1 MKYLAIVAL
10 AVLPVLLH
18 AQHPLVQDFYS
29 VHKRDKGAIALR
41 LDGWI
46 VRAAGQISEEADVR
60 KVTSKVDRAYVLVL
74 EHNNTVSAG
83 ECRAFGRELSTRGY
97 DPLMSVREQTSHVE
111 AFVMEDRDTIYSIV
125 LLVRDGESFVFLC
138 IDGTFKYEDLRNLEI
153 NEEVDEYLDEL
164 PVDRA

>member
-1 MKYLAIVAL
+1 MKYLPIIAL
-10 AVLPVLLH
+10 FLMPTLLS
-18 AQHPLVQDFYS
+18 AQHPLVKDFYAT
-29 VHKRDKGAIALR
+29 HKRDKGAIALR

-46 VRAAGQISEEADVR
+46 VRAAGQISDEADVR

-74 EHNNTVSAG
+74 EENNSVSAR
-83 ECRAFGRELSTRGY
+83 ECRAFGRELSSKGY
-97 DPLMSVREQTSHVE
+97 DPLMSVRDEDAHVE
-111 AFVMEDRDTIYSIV
+111 AYVMEDRDTIHSIV

-153 NEEVDEYLDEL
+153 NEDVDDYLDEL